1 MSLINILAPVIM
13 LPLELVEDPENSVEV
28 EALYDWI
35 LGRGMDMTQNEATV
49 IMAAL
54 RTIDPTE
61 SDVAAF
67 IRDTIRD
74 NTELTV

>member
-1 MSLINILAPVIM
+1 MNLIDILAPVLM
-13 LPLELVEDPENSVEV
+13 LPLELIEDPENSVEV
-28 EALYDWI
+28 EALYEWI

-49 IMAAL
+49 IMAAV
-54 RTIDPTE
+54 RTIDPSE
-61 SDVAAF
+61 SDTAAF